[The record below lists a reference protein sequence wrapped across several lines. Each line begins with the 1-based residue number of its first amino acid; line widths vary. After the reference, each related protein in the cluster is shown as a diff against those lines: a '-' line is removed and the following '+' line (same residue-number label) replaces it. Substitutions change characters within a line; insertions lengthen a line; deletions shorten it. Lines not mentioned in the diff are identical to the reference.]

1 MMTNISLDQARKKLA
16 GALPVRVRWLIKNY
30 PIDFDFSR
38 AQDDLKPITVSD
50 TNGFEIPQ
58 EWQFLSLFGKRD
70 YAEGGGAA
78 PYLGIHR
85 DTGQVFA
92 LDVESEASSLS
103 LLNSDIDKFISTF
116 DVFDRSVRQRT
127 LQIEQVAGLVEAIDP
142 AAFAESEWGGLRD
155 AITSGEM
162 P

>member
-1 MMTNISLDQARKKLA
+1 MTNISLDQARKKVA
-16 GALPVRVRWLIKNY
+16 GALPVHVRWLVGDY

-38 AQDDLKPITVSD
+38 AQSDLKPMTVSD
-50 TNGFEIPQ
+50 TNGFEILQ
-58 EWQFLSLFGKRD
+58 EWQSLYLFGEQN

-92 LDVESEASSLS
+92 LDVESEASPLS

-116 DVFDRSVRQRT
+116 DVFDRSVRHRT
-127 LQIEQVAGLVEAIDP
+127 LQIEQVAGLLEEIDP
-142 AAFAESEWGGLRD
+142 VAFAESEWSGLIE